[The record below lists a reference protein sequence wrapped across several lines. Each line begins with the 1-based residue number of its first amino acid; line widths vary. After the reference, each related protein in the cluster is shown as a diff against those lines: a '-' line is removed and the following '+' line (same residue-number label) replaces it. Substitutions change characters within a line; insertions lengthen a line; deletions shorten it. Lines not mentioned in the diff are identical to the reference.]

1 MSSDRYRVVVR
12 RPQGKTRYSNPR
24 SKQSALRK
32 ANEIR
37 IKLKGP
43 ANVTV
48 ERIEVDGKRVWP
60 DKSAP
65 PSKSKSKAKGPKAPP
80 VWAYDDYNLPDD
92 PMPPAPSAPTPTP
105 GKHFGKKQAHK
116 VIMDLPVG
124 SLFATYTKGKAKRH
138 FYMKSTKGGVQQ
150 LTLEK
155 FRPVESAAHLADR
168 TSKGVVIE
176 EGDGK
181 MLSFPVASGWV
192 DDYRAVSSP
201 KKSWAWESG
210 KDYTPLP
217 PPPKAQSAG
226 GVLIRKD
233 GKVLLRAPSGAFG
246 GTYWSHAKGRI
257 DKGEDP
263 QVAALREILEET
275 GWHAEVIAKIPGVF
289 QGTTTENTYFVA
301 RPLKLSDEP
310 AVLKEKPGPRPGFR
324 WPDWESVATQWVT
337 PEEAREMLNASPNAT
352 ARKRDLAVLD
362 AAYALWN
369 ELQGKPKKNRVRR
382 NPHV

>member
-12 RPQGKTRYSNPR
+12 RPNGQTRYSNPR
-24 SKQSALRK
+24 SKQGALHK
-32 ANEIR
+32 ARELR

-43 ANVTV
+43 ADITV
-48 ERIEVDGKRVWP
+48 ERIEVEGKQVWP
-60 DKSAP
+60 PKSATP
-65 PSKSKSKAKGPKAPP
+65 PKHKAKAKGPVSPP

-92 PMPPAPSAPTPTP
+92 PVPAPPPTPVV
-105 GKHFGKKQAHK
+105 GKPFGKKQAHK
-116 VIMDLPVG
+116 VIAALPIG
-124 SLFATYTKGKAKRH
+124 SLFVTYAKGSKRQ
-138 FYMKSTKGGVQQ
+138 FYMKSTKGGVRQ

-155 FRPVESAAHLADR
+155 FRPVESAAQLADR
-168 TSKGVVIE
+168 ASKGIVIE

-181 MLSFPVASGWV
+181 ILSFPVASSRV

-201 KKSWAWESG
+201 KPRKSWAWGSQG

-217 PPPKAQSAG
+217 PPPKAKSAG
-226 GVLIRKD
+226 GVLIRDD

-246 GTYWSHAKGRI
+246 GTYWTHAKGRI
-257 DKGEDP
+257 DKGEDE

-275 GWHAEVIAKIPGVF
+275 GWHAEVVAKIPGVF
-289 QGTTTENTYFVA
+289 QGTTTENTYFVV
-301 RPLKLSDEP
+301 RPVKLSDEP

-337 PEEAREMLNASPNAT
+337 PEEAREMLTASPNAT
-352 ARKRDLAVLD
+352 ARERDLQVLD

-369 ELQGKPKKNRVRR
+369 ELQGKQPKKNRRR
-382 NPHV
+382 NTRV